1 MVTLGRIYLSF
12 ITCFRV
18 ETDKESWL
26 KKEKERWQRKA
37 DADYQ
42 ERIQKEQKEWEEKTE
57 LEILDRIRAE
67 KVKVTGENRSRTLTV
82 GLWAISLI
90 R

>member
-1 MVTLGRIYLSF
+1 MVTLGLIYHSF

-37 DADYQ
+37 EADYQ

-67 KVKVTGENRSRTLTV
+67 KVKVNGETRSRTLTL
-82 GLWAISLI
+82 GLLAHFV
-90 R
+90 